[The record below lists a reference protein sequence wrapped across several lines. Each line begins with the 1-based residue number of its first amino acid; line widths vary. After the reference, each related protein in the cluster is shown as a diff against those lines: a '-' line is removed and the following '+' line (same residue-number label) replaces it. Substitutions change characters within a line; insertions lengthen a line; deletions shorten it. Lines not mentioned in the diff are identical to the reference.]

1 MNPRFVTMPDHVA
14 AVDLGPATVLVNY
27 RTGAVET
34 LIGPAARWW
43 AELSA
48 TGDPHT
54 TSGLDVA
61 FARALLGELH
71 AAGLLVPT
79 SWRRPW
85 PTPVAGPP
93 WVPSWG
99 TCELS
104 AGHAEPPRVPVGVTM
119 RAGLALVVVLGVL
132 TLGRTRTRMARLI
145 RLLTWATRWATRP
158 TTAEHAHQLIHAVRR
173 AGLLA
178 PGRVACLEESAA
190 VTLAL
195 AASRYR
201 VTWCHGVA
209 ADPIRLH
216 AWVETDNRQP
226 VAEPPSTARFTALRT
241 IPQHNHGGESHKRA
255 G

>member
-1 MNPRFVTMPDHVA
+1 MNRRYVTAPDHVSA
-14 AVDLGPATVLVNY
+14 ADLGPATVIVNY
-27 RTGAVET
+27 RAGNVET

-48 TGDPHT
+48 TGDPDAPT
-54 TSGLDVA
+54 GLDTA
-61 FARALLGELH
+61 SIRTLLGRLH
-71 AAGLLVPT
+71 ADGFLVPT
-79 SWRRPW
+79 RRPRPW
-85 PTPVAGPP
+85 PAPVAGPP

-99 TCELS
+99 THELA
-104 AGHAEPPRVPVGVTM
+104 AGRAELPRVPLGPAV
-119 RAGLALVVVLGVL
+119 RAGLALAAVLGVL
-132 TLGRTRTRMARLI
+132 TFGRTRARMARLT

-158 TTAEHAHQLIHAVRR
+158 ATAEHARQLVHAVRR

-195 AASRYR
+195 AASRHR

-241 IPQHNHGGESHKRA
+241 IPEHNHGGESN
-255 G
+255 